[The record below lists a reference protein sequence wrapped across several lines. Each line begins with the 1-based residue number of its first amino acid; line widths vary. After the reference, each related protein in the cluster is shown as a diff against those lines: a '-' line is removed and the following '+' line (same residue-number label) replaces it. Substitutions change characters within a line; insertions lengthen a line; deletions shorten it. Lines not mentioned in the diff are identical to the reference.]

1 MGCRWDAICTSWEAD
16 KDGQGVGEGGDDDGH
31 PGVPHHQA
39 QPVGERPAL
48 VLLPQ
53 ALLGHHQGQHV
64 VNAEAWVGG

>member
-1 MGCRWDAICTSWEAD
+1 LPLKLPVCSAVCRED
-16 KDGQGVGEGGDDDGH
+16 QGVGEDGDGDDH

-53 ALLGHHQGQHV
+53 ALAGHHQGD
-64 VNAEAWVGG
+64 AEAWGAVGGWL